1 LPARR
6 DFTPHPG
13 GARRQEDLVKV
24 ANWMIGTLLGLS
36 AYAQGAGSD
45 PTAAAVQNAG
55 QPAVLVAQAAKPAT
69 KPTDPAMPSMQREK
83 LEEESATVESI
94 DPATRMLGLRAEDG
108 STGAF
113 QAGPEVRNFAQ
124 IHVGDKV
131 VVSYYRGIAANV
143 VPKGSVPLN
152 KVNQVDLSTRAEPG
166 AQPHAGV
173 GTALQASVV
182 IEKIDTKANT
192 VTFKRP
198 DGLSRTLPVESPEGR
213 EFIRKLKV
221 GDTVDVVYAE
231 ALAVEVRPKK

>member
-1 LPARR
+1 M
-6 DFTPHPG
+6 
-13 GARRQEDLVKV
+13 KV
-24 ANWMIGTLLGLS
+24 ANWMIGALLGLS

-45 PTAAAVQNAG
+45 PTDPAVQNGGAG
-55 QPAVLVAQAAKPAT
+55 SAPLLAQASKPAAT
-69 KPTDPAMPSMQREK
+69 PAEPGALPSMQREN
-83 LEEESATVESI
+83 LEEESATVVSI
-94 DPATRMLGLRAEDG
+94 DPATRMLGLKAEDG
-108 STGAF
+108 SEGAF
-113 QAGPEVRNFAQ
+113 QAGPEVKNFAQ

-152 KVNQVDLSTRAEPG
+152 KVNQIDLSTRAEPG
-166 AQPHAGV
+166 AKPHAGV